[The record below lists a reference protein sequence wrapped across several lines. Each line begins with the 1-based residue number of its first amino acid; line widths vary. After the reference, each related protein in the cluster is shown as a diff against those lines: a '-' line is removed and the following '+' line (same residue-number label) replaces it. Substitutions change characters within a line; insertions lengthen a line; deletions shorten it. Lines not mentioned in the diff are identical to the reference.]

1 MFKSKESSQQQNQ
14 MEEQQIQE
22 QKPTMNQEQQMEG
35 NNTDMFQGAQ
45 ASWKKTVGMRKTLNH
60 LHQFIY
66 QHLKKTFKEKI
77 VDTNKLKFFTYI
89 TNKGLHTGV
98 SINEFDFH
106 IGRKHGMTIKSRENI
121 VNEYVKIL
129 GNPLKDKESLKSKTY
144 LDIKKE
150 KLNFTDDNIYL
161 INEVLDWNENEET
174 YFKKLNNPKG
184 ELENAYNQVISDIR
198 QKSKSTFLKIFNEY
212 MNFGLVR
219 GGKTKKKKSKKNST
233 RRKH

>member
-1 MFKSKESSQQQNQ
+1 MSGWLFGNKDNKENTTNEEEESATQDTETNMYAGAGSSWR
-14 MEEQQIQE
+14 
-22 QKPTMNQEQQMEG
+22 KP
-35 NNTDMFQGAQ
+35 
-45 ASWKKTVGMRKTLNH
+45 VGTRKVHLNH

-89 TNKGLHTGV
+89 TNKAFHTGV

-106 IGRKHGMTIKSRENI
+106 IGRKHGISIKSRDNL
-121 VNEYVKIL
+121 VDEYVKIL
-129 GNPLKDKESLKSKTY
+129 GNPFKDKESLKSKTY
-144 LDIKKE
+144 LNIKKE

-161 INEVLDWNENEET
+161 FNNVLDWNENEET

-184 ELENAYNQVISDIR
+184 ELENAYNKVISDIR
-198 QKSKSTFLKIFNEY
+198 EKSKYTFVKIFNEY

-219 GGKTKKKKSKKNST
+219 GGKTKNKKSKKNYT